1 MEKNIEK
8 KENCKTVVNF
18 KVNGEEWKKEIEK
31 AYKKLE
37 KKVSV
42 PGFRKGKAPESMVRG
57 KIDTN
62 EVMNEALNSVLMANY
77 EKTLTE
83 DNLTPIMRPEI
94 SVSKISMEEV
104 EFSLTII
111 GEPEVTLGEYKDIK
125 VEKSVI
131 VVTDQDVEV
140 ELKNL
145 QERNAEV
152 SVKENASVENGN
164 IATIDFE
171 GFVDGVA
178 FEGGKAEKYDL
189 EVGSHSFIP
198 GFEEQIVGMKTGE
211 EKDINVKFPE
221 NYAPQLAGK
230 DATFK
235 IKLHEVK
242 EKVLPNI
249 DDDLALDANLEG
261 VSNLEEL
268 KEFYR
273 NQIRTQKENQANE
286 AAMGKLVDII
296 VKNSTFAVA
305 DELVEDEAS
314 HRLEDIKHQ
323 LSSRNMTL
331 DSYLSMINMT
341 NEELTNKIKEDSLK
355 GLKQAFVMLKV
366 AEVEKIN
373 VSNEDVDKAYEE
385 ISQMYGMSVEDIKKA
400 LGNREEGLKRD
411 LLNQKV
417 VEFLKEANSL

>member
-8 KENCKTVVNF
+8 NENCKTVINF
-18 KVNGEEWKKEIEK
+18 KVNGNEWKEQIEK

-37 KKVSV
+37 KKVTI
-42 PGFRKGKAPESMVRG
+42 PGFRKGKAPDNLVRS
-57 KIDTN
+57 KISTD
-62 EVMNEALNSVLMANY
+62 EVMNEALNSVLMENY
-77 EKTLTE
+77 EKTLKE
-83 DNLTPIMRPEI
+83 ENLNPIMRPEI
-94 SVSKISMEEV
+94 SVSKISMDEV
-104 EFSLTII
+104 EFTLTIVSA
-111 GEPEVTLGEYKDIK
+111 PEVTLGDYKDIK

-131 VVTDQDVEV
+131 VVTDQDVEQ
-140 ELKNL
+140 ELKTL
-145 QERNAEV
+145 QEKNAEV
-152 SVKENASVENGN
+152 SVKEDAAVENGN

-198 GFEEQIVGMKTGE
+198 GFEEQIVGMKSGE

-242 EKVLPNI
+242 EKTLPSI

-273 NQIRTQKENQANE
+273 NQIRTQKENEAND
-286 AAMGKLVDII
+286 AAMGKLLDII
-296 VKNSTFAVA
+296 VKNATFTVA
-305 DELVEDEAS
+305 DEIVNDEAS
-314 HRLEDIKHQ
+314 HHLDDIKHQ
-323 LSSRNMTL
+323 LSARNMTL

-341 NEELTNKIKEDSLK
+341 NDQLMSKIKEDALK
-355 GLKQAFVMLKV
+355 NLKQAFVMLKV

-373 VSNEDVDKAYEE
+373 VSNEDVEKAYED
-385 ISQMYGMSVEDIKKA
+385 ISKMYGMSVEDIKKA
-400 LGNREEGLKRD
+400 LGNREDGLRRD